1 MKKDHVVMKYP
12 SAANL
17 FRFCRRV
24 LDHKY
29 GGVRVI
35 DQDVGQILGFDPA
48 DCSQWKKGKKNIRS
62 IQAIRNIAQHLGLDE
77 KLVVDIA
84 AGEVDEVEAYFEYT
98 GYGACSFD
106 SKFFEEAKKDYYRKN
121 SSSWSKHKEKDFQ
134 EYFDPDSPVIDEAV
148 KAIHERIKFC
158 EAPLYLPEIVSAYP
172 DLRLIPDES
181 LSWDDPGKVVRTEK
195 DQGKVAIYY
204 TKGAEIRPYVR
215 YRIAKAMCEYF
226 IPSREL
232 EIENA
237 DKYAEVAFDVI
248 SNVFASKLLIP
259 SELLRKEMS
268 SINLAKDVVTQ
279 LAETFWVSKTFMNRR
294 LRQILS
300 QE

>member
-48 DCSQWKKGKKNIRS
+48 DCSHWKKGKKNIRS

-106 SKFFEEAKKDYYRKN
+106 SKFFEGRRK
-121 SSSWSKHKEKDFQ
+121 
-134 EYFDPDSPVIDEAV
+134 IT
-148 KAIHERIKFC
+148 
-158 EAPLYLPEIVSAYP
+158 
-172 DLRLIPDES
+172 
-181 LSWDDPGKVVRTEK
+181 TEK
-195 DQGKVAIYY
+195 IRAPGPSIKKKIFKV
-204 TKGAEIRPYVR
+204 
-215 YRIAKAMCEYF
+215 F
-226 IPSREL
+226 
-232 EIENA
+232 
-237 DKYAEVAFDVI
+237 
-248 SNVFASKLLIP
+248 
-259 SELLRKEMS
+259 
-268 SINLAKDVVTQ
+268 
-279 LAETFWVSKTFMNRR
+279 
-294 LRQILS
+294 
-300 QE
+300 